1 MSTKTKT
8 KRATPKTDPHHRLQP
23 DRRLHLTK
31 KAVELADI
39 GKSEGGPDDLL
50 TSEDV
55 AKWIGTS
62 QQFVELG
69 RLKGYGPRYTRLS
82 PRVIR
87 YRRCDVI
94 KWLES
99 RTHASTA
106 EYA

>member
-1 MSTKTKT
+1 MSATKSY
-8 KRATPKTDPHHRLQP
+8 KRVTPKDRLQL

-31 KAVELADI
+31 KAAELADV
-39 GKSEGGPDDLL
+39 GSKGDPDELL
-50 TSEDV
+50 TSEAV

-82 PRVIR
+82 ARVIR

-99 RTHASTA
+99 RTFSNTA